1 MHFLITLRVTSIY
14 VYTNISHMTF
24 FFFWH
29 NKTVKIF
36 LKLTN
41 IALSSIFGC
50 TGLTWANIS
59 NVRTFHMEKLGL
71 FFLNSFHL
79 GIFRLTVQSTIA
91 NTEHELEASSTD

>member
-1 MHFLITLRVTSIY
+1 
-14 VYTNISHMTF
+14 MTD
-24 FFFWH
+24 
-29 NKTVKIF
+29 
-36 LKLTN
+36 

-50 TGLTWANIS
+50 TGLTWADVS
-59 NVRTFHMEKLGL
+59 KLKTLHMEKLGL